1 MDSELVVRLARRKIL
16 PQGST
21 LRRGCSCERAKAMC
35 PVHVLGTWLAEGD
48 GRKPFSHFSAN
59 YARAELKRRIAL
71 AGCAEPEQY
80 TLHDMRRGHAQ
91 DLVENGGSLQQILSA
106 GQWSSPA
113 FLKYIDSAKAD
124 RDVVVEATLLESDSD
139 EG

>member
-1 MDSELVVRLARRKIL
+1 
-16 PQGST
+16 
-21 LRRGCSCERAKAMC
+21 
-35 PVHVLGTWLAEGD
+35 
-48 GRKPFSHFSAN
+48 
-59 YARAELKRRIAL
+59 
-71 AGCAEPEQY
+71 
-80 TLHDMRRGHAQ
+80 MRRGHAQ
-91 DLVENGGSLQQILSA
+91 DLVENGGNLQQILSA